1 MKAGTM
7 KNGTMIALW
16 KKSSAREKALVAVA
30 GALLGIFILWQFA
43 YKPLAN
49 WPKAQERALQQA
61 ELDLKIMQ
69 KGQSVLRA
77 QSMSTQDQEITVL
90 APADFQTTINNI
102 AKDKGLTISRRQPG
116 GDRELTL
123 WLENTKTTAFYAWVD
138 DLTKGYNISLLR
150 AQLNRND
157 DASVRAQVTFVLGD
171 Q

>member
-1 MKAGTM
+1 
-7 KNGTMIALW
+7 MIELW
-16 KKSSAREKALVAVA
+16 KNRSGRERLLIAVA
-30 GALLGIFILWQFA
+30 GTLLGIFILWQFA

-69 KGQSVLRA
+69 KGQLVLQA
-77 QSMSTQDQEITVL
+77 QSVSIQDLDITVL
-90 APADFQTTINNI
+90 ASVDFQTTITSI

-116 GDRELTL
+116 RNRELTV

-157 DASVRAQVTFVLGD
+157 DASVRAQATFVLGEP
-171 Q
+171 